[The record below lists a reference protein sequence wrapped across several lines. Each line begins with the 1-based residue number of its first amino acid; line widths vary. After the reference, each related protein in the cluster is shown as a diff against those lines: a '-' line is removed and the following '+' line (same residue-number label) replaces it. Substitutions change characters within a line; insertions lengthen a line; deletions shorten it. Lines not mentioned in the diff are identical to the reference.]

1 MENKVNEIKS
11 LIKEKNHMFPNLSNL
26 WIKYIEQQINQLN
39 KTLDNAEKVFNNINQ
54 DFSMEFIVLLFL
66 LSNKNL

>member
-11 LIKEKNHMFPNLSNL
+11 LIKEKNDMYPNLSNL

-54 DFSMEFIVLLFL
+54 DLSMEFIVLLFL